1 MWRVL
6 TFTCML
12 RHYNE
17 RVLTLTCMLRYYNV
31 DSCYIYLYA
40 EALQYGEFLHLPVC

>member
-12 RHYNE
+12 R
-17 RVLTLTCMLRYYNV
+17 YYNLESSYV
-31 DSCYIYLYA
+31 HLYA
-40 EALQYGEFLHLPVC
+40 EALQCGEFLHLPVC